1 MSKCERCNLIIY
13 DDTIKCP
20 LCKGVIATLSPAD
33 EVEHVSRSVMY
44 PDVAEKMKVLQ
55 LVMKIMVFATILV
68 TAICMLINYMTYNGM
83 WWSLIVGA
91 TLIYACFTV
100 GYSARRVTGHRTKI
114 LILSFLALLIS
125 ILVDHVIGYMG
136 WSVNIFIPSA
146 IILLEITIII
156 LMLVT
161 VNWQNY
167 IFMLIATGVFS
178 VLYLVLIPL
187 DIVTFEL
194 LSVIAATFSCVFL
207 LGVVIFGDKVAK
219 NEIERR
225 FHV

>member
-20 LCKGVIATLSPAD
+20 LCKGVIATLSPTD

-44 PDVAEKMKVLQ
+44 PDVAEKMKILQ

-91 TLIYACFTV
+91 ALVYACFTV
-100 GYSARRVTGHRTKI
+100 AYSVRRVTSHRTKI
-114 LILSFLALLIS
+114 LILSYLALLLS
-125 ILVDHVIGYMG
+125 VLVDNIIGYTG
-136 WSVNIFIPSA
+136 WSVNIFIPIA
-146 IILLEITIII
+146 VILLEITIVI

-167 IFMLIATGVFS
+167 IFMLITLSVIS
-178 VLYLVLIPL
+178 VLYLILIPL
-187 DIVTFEL
+187 GIVNHEL
-194 LSVIAATFSCVFL
+194 LSVVSAAISCFL
-207 LGVVIFGDKVAK
+207 ILAVVIFGDKTAE